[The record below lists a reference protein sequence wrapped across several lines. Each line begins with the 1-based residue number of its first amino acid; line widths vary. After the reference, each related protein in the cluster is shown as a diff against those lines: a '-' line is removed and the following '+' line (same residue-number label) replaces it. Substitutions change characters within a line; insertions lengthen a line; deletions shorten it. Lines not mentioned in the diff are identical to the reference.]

1 LFRSGLPSF
10 KSSGLGG
17 LETAPDLF
25 EDRRVKKPHRK
36 LFNVLLPLLFL
47 ILTPLNAWA
56 FVPHEYPAIYV
67 HMLSLVF
74 CFVAL
79 IIVLWAFIRK
89 GLYKERRWKYLFLA
103 AVFHAIWNADVIIGR
118 IAEALW
124 MDKARITG
132 NTGGWQ
138 YFARQITIE
147 GAEYFYYAGR
157 LDFIL
162 LNIAMLFFY
171 IWLREHLQKVPEER
185 QVSTAAILPLF
196 PILLTEIAGNVV
208 FIALSTM
215 CLVTSVKLYKKDRGN
230 VLWRYM
236 IGLSSTYFLFSIS
249 RSFGHILQHI
259 LIPTGD
265 RAVWDSLHLDAIGG
279 SLNTFSRFLV
289 ATLTIFFIWIY
300 KIYIEIS
307 EDKKQLQTNVA
318 ERTGLIEQLEKDKVE
333 LRELDRLKSAFLANV
348 SHELKT
354 PMISIVGYTDLLLD
368 RVDGPINEEQEK
380 SLKKVALHSGHLLQL
395 INSLLDI
402 SKMESGELK
411 LAVRELDLKSL
422 IEAVT
427 MNFDPLIKQ
436 KGLTLNIYIDKNLPL
451 IYGDEDKIK
460 QILTNLLSN
469 AVKFTHKGGITISA
483 NTSSININSGET
495 PAFAEVCIEDT
506 GIGIK
511 EQDLGNIFDKFV
523 QVDPTLSRQYEGAG
537 LGLSIT
543 KGYVELHKGKLRVT
557 SRYGEGSIFC
567 FTLPLKKEILENPIL
582 IN

>member
-1 LFRSGLPSF
+1 
-10 KSSGLGG
+10 
-17 LETAPDLF
+17 
-25 EDRRVKKPHRK
+25 VKKTYRK
-36 LFNVLLPLLFL
+36 IINVLIPLLFL
-47 ILTPLNAWA
+47 ILMPLNAWA
-56 FVPHEYPAIYV
+56 FVPHEYPAIYI
-67 HMLSLVF
+67 HMLSLVY

-79 IIVLWAFIRK
+79 IIVLWAFIRR

-103 AVFHAIWNADVIIGR
+103 AIFHTIWNADVIIGR

-124 MDKARITG
+124 IEKSHITG
-132 NTGGWQ
+132 NTEGWR

-171 IWLREHLQKVPEER
+171 IWLREHLQKESEGR
-185 QVSTAAILPLF
+185 LVSTMALLPFF
-196 PILLTEIAGNVV
+196 PILLTEIAGNVI
-208 FIALSTM
+208 FIVLSTL
-215 CLVTSVKLYKKDRGN
+215 CLFTSVKLYKKDRGN

-259 LIPTGD
+259 LIPTGN
-265 RAVWDSLHLDAIGG
+265 RAVWENLHLDAIGG

-307 EDKKQLQTNVA
+307 EDKKQLQINVA
-318 ERTGLIEQLEKDKVE
+318 ERTRLIEQLEKDKIE

-368 RVDGPINEEQEK
+368 KVDGPVNEEQEN

-411 LAVRELDLKSL
+411 LEARELDLKSL

-427 MNFDPLIKQ
+427 MTFDPMIKQ
-436 KGLTLNIYIDKNLPL
+436 KGLTLDIDIDKNLPF

-469 AVKFTHKGGITISA
+469 AVKFTHKGRITVSA
-483 NTSSININSGET
+483 KPSDINIKPGAI
-495 PAFAEVCIEDT
+495 PVFVKVCVEDT

-511 EQDLGNIFDKFV
+511 EQDVGKIFDKFV

-543 KGYVELHKGKLRVT
+543 KGYVELHKGKIWVT
-557 SRYGEGSIFC
+557 SRYEEGSKFC
-567 FTLPLKKEILENPIL
+567 FTLPMKKEILENPS
-582 IN
+582 